1 MGVSGIVDSITGK
14 MSRYSSTAPNSA
26 IVADRTHV
34 YTDSIIV
41 LTEN

>member
-14 MSRYSSTAPNSA
+14 MSHYSSTAPNSA
-26 IVADRTHV
+26 TVADWTHV
-34 YTDSIIV
+34 YIDGIKV